1 MGVWEQ
7 DDMKW
12 RYEEKMIFSVW
23 SLGYAYYEIDEEKRE
38 KMVGVAPLSRNASLT
53 FVVVHTKSNAPDP
66 IRTPKLSD
74 FRHG

>member
-1 MGVWEQ
+1 MSKG
-7 DDMKW
+7 
-12 RYEEKMIFSVW
+12 
-23 SLGYAYYEIDEEKRE
+23 SLSNKYIIGKEINMNFWI
-38 KMVGVAPLSRNASLT
+38 KMVVGEGVYDQQVEKS